1 MDESR
6 YTNVTLEDIREQMRA
21 VLEITAGMQEQI
33 ADLPRRDEFNEL
45 KDDVKTIKQ
54 AVIDTSRDLRLLER
68 RVTKL
73 EKAA

>member
-6 YTNVTLEDIREQMRA
+6 YTNVILEDIRNQMQA
-21 VLEITAGMQEQI
+21 VLEIV
-33 ADLPRRDEFNEL
+33 ADVQTQVSDMPKRDELNEL

-54 AVIDTSRDLRLLER
+54 AVIDTNKDLRLLER

-73 EKAA
+73 EKAT